1 MMKSYWHIFRDT
13 RLHVL
18 ALLTAF
24 LLSPALMAEI
34 QRPVKWRSSVTRIDD
49 STAQVKVV
57 ATIDAGWHIYGTDIP
72 EGGPVAT
79 EFKVKSVSGG
89 KPKGKVLISDRTLES
104 GYDDTFMMHIEWY
117 VSRMEFTQ
125 NFALVDSLPFDAVIT
140 VRYMCCNDESC
151 LPPSTER
158 FSFHLNALLVVAPID
173 VIIPPDPVQFADDE
187 ASANKDTSVAALSGN
202 IVYYEQAKDSGW
214 IERQFPSYWFAGNT
228 EKVEPQKATV
238 VEQYGWRYLFMVF
251 LTGIIAGLLSILT
264 PCVWP
269 VIPMTVGFFLKKGG
283 GKRDAVLYGLS
294 IFLIYMI
301 LGMVITVL
309 FGADS
314 LNGLA
319 TNAWVNIALF
329 VILVAFALSF
339 VGLFEIE
346 LPSSWSNALNKQAE
360 SHKGGYLG
368 ILFMASVLVIV
379 SFSCTG
385 PIVGT
390 LLVELAVGDSI
401 LNPLIGMSGFALA
414 IGLPFAVFAMFP
426 RWMNSLPKSGSWMQT
441 IKYFLAAVECLFAL
455 KFLSVADLTMGWGIL
470 PRWLMIA
477 LWGVIGLALAIV
489 LLRKIIVERRQKNVA
504 WGRGVDVFV
513 MALSL
518 CFSVYMFSGFLGNSL
533 KEVSAFLPPAEPE
546 SQVYTDLDSGYEA
559 ARLSKK
565 PVFID
570 FTGWGC
576 VNCRKMEGK
585 VMTDDEVKSIMSR
598 YVVIRLYVDDREQ
611 LPSRLKVPENGDF
624 VELETV
630 GEKWSWLERVR
641 WNANTQPLYVLTDT
655 DGNALNV
662 TYSYDEDIK
671 KFSDW
676 LKTGLRNFTDK

>member
-1 MMKSYWHIFRDT
+1 M
-13 RLHVL
+13 RLDVL
-18 ALLTAF
+18 TMLFVLLI
-24 LLSPALMAEI
+24 SPAVSMAEI
-34 QRPVKWRSSVTRIDD
+34 QRPVKWRSSVVRIDD
-49 STAQVKVV
+49 GRVQAKII
-57 ATIDAGWHIYGTDIP
+57 AKIDSGWHVYGTVIP

-79 EFKVKSVSGG
+79 EFNVKSVSGG
-89 KPKGKVLISDRTLES
+89 KPDGKVQISERGLMS
-104 GYDDTFMMHIEWY
+104 GYDDVFMMHIDWY
-117 VSRMEFTQ
+117 ENRMEFTQ
-125 NFALVDSLPFDAVIT
+125 NFIVTDSLPFDAVIT

-151 LPPSTER
+151 LPPTTEN
-158 FSFHLNALLVVAPID
+158 FTLHLDAL
-173 VIIPPDPVQFADDE
+173 AD
-187 ASANKDTSVAALSGN
+187 ASAKPESESAVTPVAEDDANGHVTSGSM
-202 IVYYEQAKDSGW
+202 VYWAQDENGEWVEK
-214 IERQFPSYWFAGNT
+214 QFPSYWFSENAEDDRTEANT
-228 EKVEPQKATV
+228 VLGK
-238 VEQYGWRYLFMVF
+238 YGWRYLLMVF
-251 LTGIIAGLLSILT
+251 LAGVVAGLLSILT

-283 GKRDAVLYGLS
+283 GKRDAILYGVS

-319 TNAWVNIALF
+319 TNAWINIALF
-329 VILVAFALSF
+329 VILIAFALSF

-426 RWMNSLPKSGSWMQT
+426 RWMNSLPKSGSWMET

-470 PRWLMIA
+470 PRWLMIT
-477 LWGVIGLALAIV
+477 LWGVIGLALAVIM
-489 LLRKIIVERRQKNVA
+489 LRKVIKERHLQNMK
-504 WGRGVDVFV
+504 WGRGIDLFV
-513 MALSL
+513 LILSL
-518 CFSVYMFSGFLGNSL
+518 CFSCYMFTGFFGNNL
-533 KEVSAFLPPAEPE
+533 KEVSAFMPPMESEAE
-546 SQVYTDLDSGYEA
+546 VYTDLDSGYEA
-559 ARLSKK
+559 AKLYDK

-585 VMTDDEVKSIMSR
+585 VMTDEKVKEAMSK
-598 YVVIRLYVDDREQ
+598 YVVVRLYVDDREE
-611 LPSRLKVPENGDF
+611 LPSALKVEENGDSL
-624 VELETV
+624 VIATV
-630 GEKWSWLERVR
+630 GEKWSWFERVR
-641 WNANTQPLYVLTDT
+641 YNANTQPLYVLTDT
-655 DGNALNV
+655 DGNMLNV
-662 TYSYDEDIK
+662 TYSYDEDIE
-671 KFSDW
+671 KFIDW
-676 LKTGLRNFTDK
+676 LNAGLKNFTDK